1 MQSHRLQA
9 LNNHQ
14 SFQVHK
20 IYLQHKNEQFS
31 LNSCL
36 VSFCQ
41 ESHMLRIRAEPK
53 GSYFNV
59 ICAGAMPRKD
69 KNMKENY
76 IKAFFTGVFA
86 LISSM
91 LGILTVPV
99 LLMVACN
106 VLDYATGLM
115 ASTYRSQDINSYKS
129 IRGIMKKVCMWL
141 LVVVGA
147 VIDQLLLYA
156 SQTAGIT
163 LPFTFLVA
171 CIVAIWIICNEI
183 ISILENIK
191 DMGVAIPGFLLPIVE
206 HVKSQVEDKADIN
219 KDSEGE

>member
-1 MQSHRLQA
+1 
-9 LNNHQ
+9 
-14 SFQVHK
+14 
-20 IYLQHKNEQFS
+20 
-31 LNSCL
+31 
-36 VSFCQ
+36 
-41 ESHMLRIRAEPK
+41 
-53 GSYFNV
+53 
-59 ICAGAMPRKD
+59 MPRKD

-76 IKAFFTGVFA
+76 IKAFFTGLFA

-156 SQTAGIT
+156 SQTYRYGSGNPGISSADCG
-163 LPFTFLVA
+163 A
-171 CIVAIWIICNEI
+171 CEI
-183 ISILENIK
+183 TGRGQSRY
-191 DMGVAIPGFLLPIVE
+191 
-206 HVKSQVEDKADIN
+206 
-219 KDSEGE
+219 

>member
-1 MQSHRLQA
+1 
-9 LNNHQ
+9 
-14 SFQVHK
+14 
-20 IYLQHKNEQFS
+20 
-31 LNSCL
+31 
-36 VSFCQ
+36 
-41 ESHMLRIRAEPK
+41 
-53 GSYFNV
+53 
-59 ICAGAMPRKD
+59 MPRKD

-76 IKAFFTGVFA
+76 IKAFFTGLFA

-163 LPFTFLVA
+163 LPFTFLIS
-171 CIVAIWIICNEI
+171 CIVAIWITCNEL
-183 ISILENIK
+183 ISILENIV
-191 DMGVAIPGFLLPIVE
+191 DIGVTIPTFLLPLVKNI
-206 HVKSQVEDKADIN
+206 KSQTEEKIHFDNENDEE
-219 KDSEGE
+219 SEE